1 MAIQPS
7 QLAATERVINAW
19 NGWPLLFLNIAL
31 LIGAAYFLKLTD
43 GGGPPLVLGPLIG
56 LIGVAMLFG
65 YFTLQPN
72 EARVLILFGAY
83 KGTVRK
89 SGLHW
94 ANPLYARSRG
104 KAQLNA
110 ALSNEGGRRN
120 RLSGARTHGARELQA
135 LKTKL
140 SLRANNFNSDT
151 LKVNDK
157 RGNPVEIAA

>member
-7 QLAATERVINAW
+7 QSSATERVISAW

-31 LIGAAYFLKLTD
+31 LIGAAYLLKLVD
-43 GGGPPLVLGPLIG
+43 SAGGPAPIVGRLMG

-110 ALSNEGGRRN
+110 A
-120 RLSGARTHGARELQA
+120 
-135 LKTKL
+135 
-140 SLRANNFNSDT
+140 
-151 LKVNDK
+151 
-157 RGNPVEIAA
+157 